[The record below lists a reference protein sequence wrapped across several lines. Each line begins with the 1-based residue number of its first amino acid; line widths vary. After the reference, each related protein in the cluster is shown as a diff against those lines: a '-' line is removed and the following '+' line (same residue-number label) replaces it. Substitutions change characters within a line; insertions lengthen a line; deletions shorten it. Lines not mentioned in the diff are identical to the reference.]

1 MTWTPPFPLDG
12 GRAGDGGVGSRP
24 AGSRGYVSVP
34 ETYPGAPTPSPD
46 LSPTEGERS
55 LCSPTS
61 GLPLAADTPNSLSD
75 GAGGRWP
82 VVDGIAFLRTGREAL
97 VRDVLAALDVG
108 DREGALVRLLAD
120 ADDWWTGP
128 APEPQRLRALVRG
141 ADRLSFREAIDHLA
155 LGRVGHYFAHRWSDP
170 TYLAGLALLEAHW
183 AEPADAFEL
192 ACGAGHHLRELDR
205 RGVPCTGADV
215 VFAKLW
221 LARRWVCG
229 DGPELVCFDAAAP
242 WPTTGRRFGLV
253 LCHDAFYF
261 LEPKAEIAA
270 RLRALTADDG
280 LLAVAHVHNRDAANL
295 SAGAAVSAA
304 ELAELFRGAVV
315 YDDAELTAAL
325 AEARAPRPEPWIGLG
340 DVEAFSLVVG
350 DAVPPRPALAGL
362 ALPPPKAELRRNP
375 LYDDDGAV
383 AWPSDRYREEYG
395 PSATYP
401 LHSQAPHRAA
411 RGPAT
416 EAMARSRELVD
427 LPDRW

>member
-1 MTWTPPFPLDG
+1 MT
-12 GRAGDGGVGSRP
+12 
-24 AGSRGYVSVP
+24 
-34 ETYPGAPTPSPD
+34 GAPVHRPSAD
-46 LSPTEGERS
+46 EDRLYSPVS
-55 LCSPTS
+55 S
-61 GLPLAADTPNSLSD
+61 LPLRQDTPHSLSD
-75 GAGGRWP
+75 DAGGRWP
-82 VVDGIAFLRTGREAL
+82 LVDGIAYLRVGREPL
-97 VRDVLAALDVG
+97 VRDALAALDAG
-108 DREGALVRLLAD
+108 DRETALVRLLAD
-120 ADDWWTGP
+120 QDDWWTGP
-128 APEPQRLRALVRG
+128 AADPDRLRELVRD
-141 ADRLSFREAIDHLA
+141 ADRLSFREAMAHLG
-155 LGRVGHYFAHRWSDP
+155 LGRVGDYFAHRWSDP

-183 AEPADAFEL
+183 AEPSEAFEL

-242 WPTTGRRFGLV
+242 WPISRPATGRRFGLV

-295 SAGAAVSAA
+295 SAGAAVTGA
-304 ELAELFRGAVV
+304 ELAVLFPGATA

-325 AEARAPRPEPWIGLG
+325 AQARAPRPVAAWDAPAAF
-340 DVEAFSLVVG
+340 EAFSLVVG
-350 DAVPPRPALAGL
+350 DDAPPRPVVAGL
-362 ALPPPKAELRRNP
+362 ALPPPEADLRKNP
-375 LYDDDGAV
+375 LYGEDDRI

-395 PSATYP
+395 PRATYP
-401 LHSQAPHRAA
+401 LHSQAPRRAT
-411 RGPAT
+411 RTPAV

-427 LPDRW
+427 LPERW